1 MVASNPYFRAVIFS
15 IAMAIA
21 VFWRLFPE
29 NAGDSR
35 RVVLLLSL
43 LGGAG
48 LVSTLLVGTF
58 SRRGEKAWSWPTTG
72 LASLGCW
79 LVVLY
84 AILLLQRTFVG
95 R

>member
-1 MVASNPYFRAVIFS
+1 MVAASPYFRALVFS
-15 IAMAIA
+15 IGMAIA

-35 RVVLLLSL
+35 RVTLVLSL
-43 LGGAG
+43 LGVAG
-48 LVSTLLVGTF
+48 LVSTLIVGTF
-58 SRRGEKAWSWPTTG
+58 SKRGEKVWSWPVTG

-84 AILLLQRTFVG
+84 AILLLQKAFAG